1 MENISNQWYL
11 VQYFLNWDFLFEF
24 CYWNHYLNSMT
35 INQQID
41 DSFVVFQFFDSHVW
55 LLNNSFLMIVL
66 FTKSFSPLFT
76 QNQTKV
82 WSLLQIQMVEVWF
95 HFLLKCIW
103 HSGLLGARNL
113 VRNFLS
119 AILAKLWTEVY
130 PKSTGCILKQ
140 VYNIPICCR
149 NTITCLMT
157 HRLCPLFQNHN
168 FYNFMKQNG
177 SFMMK
182 MKK

>member
-1 MENISNQWYL
+1 MLCNGKYL
-11 VQYFLNWDFLFEF
+11 GSVIFGYIFLNWDFLFEF

-66 FTKSFSPLFT
+66 FTKSFSPLFI

-82 WSLLQIQMVEVWF
+82 CSLLLHIVQMEVWF
-95 HFLLKCIW
+95 HSLLKLNW

-113 VRNFLS
+113 VRNYYIGLF
-119 AILAKLWTEVY
+119 AKAEIY
-130 PKSTGCILKQ
+130 PKSTGWILKQ
-140 VYNIPICCR
+140 VNNIPICCR
-149 NTITCLMT
+149 NTIAGLI
-157 HRLCPLFQNHN
+157 
-168 FYNFMKQNG
+168 
-177 SFMMK
+177 
-182 MKK
+182 

>member
-1 MENISNQWYL
+1 MLCNGKYL
-11 VQYFLNWDFLFEF
+11 ESVIFNFVRYFLNWDFLFEF

-82 WSLLQIQMVEVWF
+82 WSLLLRIVQMEVWF
-95 HFLLKCIW
+95 HSLLKLIW
-103 HSGLLGARNL
+103 HIGLLGARNSYIGIMQ
-113 VRNFLS
+113 RF
-119 AILAKLWTEVY
+119 K
-130 PKSTGCILKQ
+130 PKYI
-140 VYNIPICCR
+140 
-149 NTITCLMT
+149 
-157 HRLCPLFQNHN
+157 
-168 FYNFMKQNG
+168 
-177 SFMMK
+177 
-182 MKK
+182 